1 MSTRLVYNHIPRM
14 TLEMEMKA
22 GHLVH
27 LAGLRVEQISKASM
41 SGPRSGRIYRRGKIV
56 HRASA
61 PGEPPAV
68 DTGKLKNSIHTRM
81 VTQTKAQ
88 VIANTNYAERLEKRM
103 NRKFFSP
110 ALNQIRD
117 WFVTEMTKVIGG
129 VK

>member
-1 MSTRLVYNHIPRM
+1 MTTRLEYNHIPRL
-14 TLEMEMKA
+14 TKEMEEKV
-22 GHLVH
+22 GRVVH
-27 LAGLRVEQISKASM
+27 LAGLQVEQIAKASM
-41 SGPRSGRIYRRGKIV
+41 SGPRSGRIYRRGKKM
-56 HRASA
+56 HQASA

-81 VTQTKAQ
+81 VTPTKAQ

-117 WFVTEMTKVIGG
+117 WFVTEMTKAIGG